1 MLHVSGS
8 GLGSEAAAAPIR
20 VMKEPRVGEGLLRWF
35 EGHRGGLAGEAA
47 SDWDCGLLRVGRR
60 WLFSLLRRNQLLV

>member
-1 MLHVSGS
+1 MLHMSGS

-20 VMKEPRVGEGLLRWF
+20 VVKERLLRWF
-35 EGHRGGLAGEAA
+35 EEHQEGLAGEAA
-47 SDWDCGLLRVGRR
+47 SDRGCGLLRVGRR